1 MPNEILLIINLII
14 IYGGIMVFY
23 KLFGYKGLFAFYASA
38 MILAN
43 IEVMILID
51 AFRME
56 QTLGNV
62 LFASTFLITDI
73 ISENE
78 GKHKS
83 NELVNIGIGV
93 SLVFII
99 ISQLWL
105 LYTPSQNDW
114 AFPYFEALFTNT
126 PRIVI
131 AGFLVGALV
140 QKIDVFLYH
149 KWWGYTEKKFGSKD
163 KMLWLR
169 NNGSTL
175 ISQFINAVLFN
186 IAAFAG
192 TYSFSTLATIIIST
206 YIIYMI
212 VTLLDT
218 PFVYLARK
226 IHRS

>member
-23 KLFGYKGLFAFYASA
+23 KLFGYKGLFAFYAAA

-149 KWWGYTEKKFGSKD
+149 KWWKYTEKKIGSKD